1 MANEWIDDR
10 FDIFMRPVEGGSSEH
25 DDRIAELEAMVIDD
39 SWGELQAEGIRARKD
54 AITWLRE
61 EAKELR
67 KAERNA
73 AELEEKLR
81 IEDSKNAKEMFDER
95 VAAEK
100 RLYQPV
106 STLDQPQPSG
116 AGADI
121 AERVMADIEA
131 RAQTGFRRYGERLR
145 PHNGRDALVDAYQ
158 EALDLAMY
166 LRQAIEE
173 RG

>member
-67 KAERNA
+67 KAECNA

-81 IEDSKNAKEMFDER
+81 IEDEAWRAGVKEIAVNEIINKMRSVNFR
-95 VAAEK
+95 M
-100 RLYQPV
+100 
-106 STLDQPQPSG
+106 
-116 AGADI
+116 I
-121 AERVMADIEA
+121 AENIFDAIVD
-131 RAQTGFRRYGERLR
+131 GEI
-145 PHNGRDALVDAYQ
+145 PHVNVKF
-158 EALDLAMY
+158 
-166 LRQAIEE
+166 
-173 RG
+173 

>member
-81 IEDSKNAKEMFDER
+81 IEDEAWRAGVKEIAVNEIINKMRSVNFR
-95 VAAEK
+95 M
-100 RLYQPV
+100 
-106 STLDQPQPSG
+106 
-116 AGADI
+116 I
-121 AERVMADIEA
+121 AENIFDAIVD
-131 RAQTGFRRYGERLR
+131 GEI
-145 PHNGRDALVDAYQ
+145 PHVNVKF
-158 EALDLAMY
+158 
-166 LRQAIEE
+166 
-173 RG
+173 

>member
-39 SWGELQAEGIRARKD
+39 SWGELRAEGIRAREE

-61 EAKELR
+61 EACELR

-81 IEDSKNAKEMFDER
+81 IEDEAWRAGVKEIAVNEIINKMRSVNFR
-95 VAAEK
+95 M
-100 RLYQPV
+100 
-106 STLDQPQPSG
+106 
-116 AGADI
+116 I
-121 AERVMADIEA
+121 AENIFDAIVD
-131 RAQTGFRRYGERLR
+131 GEI
-145 PHNGRDALVDAYQ
+145 PHVNVKF
-158 EALDLAMY
+158 
-166 LRQAIEE
+166 
-173 RG
+173 